1 MEESERSFKMKFK
14 LLSWAIRL
22 MWSFTKYGK
31 TEDRKGIK
39 FTKVGSILRGMED
52 AMFNFQTHYI

>member
-1 MEESERSFKMKFK
+1 MEESERSLKIKFK

-22 MWSFTKYGK
+22 MSFIKYRK
-31 TEDRKGIK
+31 TEDRNGRK

-52 AMFNFQTHYI
+52 AVFNFWTYYI